1 MADARM
7 PDEFSSE
14 LAAFLPTEKPVGR
27 RKKSIEAHFARRC
40 QRRATGHSHG
50 TGECQRPHS
59 HSSSILPVVADFL
72 EIGGKPGPPRKHLMS
87 STPIAVT
94 TATRL
99 GIGFVR
105 TYSFL
110 YRSFLPGY
118 QLLTPIREFFH
129 IP

>member
-1 MADARM
+1 LLVDANGVPLVIRTA
-7 PDEFSSE
+7 PANVSDHT
-14 LAAFLPTEKPVGR
+14 L
-27 RKKSIEAHFARRC
+27 
-40 QRRATGHSHG
+40 
-50 TGECQRPHS
+50 
-59 HSSSILPVVADFL
+59 ILPVVADFP

-118 QLLTPIREFFH
+118 QLLTPTREYFH